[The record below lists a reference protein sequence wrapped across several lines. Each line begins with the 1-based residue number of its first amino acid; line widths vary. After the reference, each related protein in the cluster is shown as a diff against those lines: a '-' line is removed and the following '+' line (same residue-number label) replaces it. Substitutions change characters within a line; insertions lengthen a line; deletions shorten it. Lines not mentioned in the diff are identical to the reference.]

1 MLHLD
6 LRGCAVQG
14 LREKKLIEGNLEKV
28 DALRPIAE
36 ELGCSLAQL
45 ALAWCA
51 SCTLLRVHP
60 ARPSP
65 CQCVRNPAAS
75 GHGCLHTPSLR
86 TERQGWRIKSGDLV
100 SVWHRCVRNEH
111 VSTVI
116 TGATKREQIEDN
128 LGALAVVEKLTPEVL
143 EKIEK
148 AVSSKPEPLPS
159 YRS

>member
-1 MLHLD
+1 MAVYTISLS
-6 LRGCAVQG
+6 RG
-14 LREKKLIEGNLEKV
+14 E
-28 DALRPIAE
+28 
-36 ELGCSLAQL
+36 
-45 ALAWCA
+45 
-51 SCTLLRVHP
+51 
-60 ARPSP
+60 
-65 CQCVRNPAAS
+65 
-75 GHGCLHTPSLR
+75 
-86 TERQGWRIKSGDLV
+86 QGWLGKSGDPV